1 MKVVKLS
8 LFGLFAVASSSTNNF
23 DDLVQYLP
31 TVFPG
36 CPGY

>member
-1 MKVVKLS
+1 MKVVKPS

-23 DDLVQYLP
+23 DDLAQCLP

>member
-23 DDLVQYLP
+23 DNLVQCLP
-31 TVFPG
+31 TVCPG